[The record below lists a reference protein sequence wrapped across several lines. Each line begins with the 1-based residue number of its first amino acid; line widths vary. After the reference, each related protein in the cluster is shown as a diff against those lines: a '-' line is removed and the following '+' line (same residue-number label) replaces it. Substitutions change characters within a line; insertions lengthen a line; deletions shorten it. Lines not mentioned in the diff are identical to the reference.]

1 MVVGWGWGIPREQK
15 NALALGKGLVGASF
29 SETSSASGGTMK
41 GREMTRG
48 S

>member
-1 MVVGWGWGIPREQK
+1 MVVGWGWGIPKDQK
-15 NALALGKGLVGASF
+15 NALALGKGLVGESF

-41 GREMTRG
+41 GRGLTWG

>member
-1 MVVGWGWGIPREQK
+1 MVVGWGWGIPRDQK

-29 SETSSASGGTMK
+29 SKTSFASGGIMK
-41 GREMTRG
+41 GRGMTWG